1 MDNLRSEFTERSELV
16 LDLGVPES
24 DGGAVVDSAIPVARR
39 APGIDTRRRI
49 VAVALE
55 LFATKGYAGTSI
67 RDIAEPMGMTK
78 AALYYHFS
86 SKEQILEAVTEPMR
100 SEMDLLV
107 RRAATPPL
115 LGPTEL
121 LRAMVDMLSRNALLI
136 QTLFNDPSSIHRGH
150 HEDAR
155 DKFRTLVPLLAR
167 SDDHLDLVRARC
179 AIGVVQVGVLGTL
192 RSDPRY
198 LEPPRGDTL
207 RLLSGQEHVLE
218 EDVRAE
224 IVAAALRVLDAPER

>member
-1 MDNLRSEFTERSELV
+1 
-16 LDLGVPES
+16 
-24 DGGAVVDSAIPVARR
+24 
-39 APGIDTRRRI
+39 
-49 VAVALE
+49 
-55 LFATKGYAGTSI
+55 
-67 RDIAEPMGMTK
+67 MGMTK

-107 RRAATPPL
+107 RRAAMPPL
-115 LGPTEL
+115 LGPAEL

-167 SDDHLDLVRARC
+167 SGDHLDLLRARC

-198 LEPPRGDTL
+198 DPPRGDTL
-207 RLLSGQEHVLE
+207 RLLSGEEHLLE
-218 EDVRAE
+218 EHVRAE
-224 IVAAALRVLDAPER
+224 IVAAALRVLDAPET